1 MKRDV
6 PASIMIIGE
15 DSHFGYLMRSYVW
28 RSAHKILY
36 SYPDKG
42 VLDTIQSEQPA
53 AIILDVDLRAMGGWT
68 LLRTIKSNTDTCHIP
83 VVICSWADEKDR
95 GILEGA
101 SVYLRMP
108 ILYGDF
114 LEALNSIGLKINS
127 KAV

>member
-15 DSHFGYLMRSYVW
+15 DSHFGYLMRSYVR
-28 RSAHKILY
+28 RSAHKILF
-36 SYPDKG
+36 SSPDKG
-42 VLDTIQSEQPA
+42 VLDTIQREQPA
-53 AIILDVDLRAMGGWT
+53 AIVLDVDLRAMGGWT
-68 LLRTIKSNTDTCHIP
+68 LLRAIKSNTDTCRIP